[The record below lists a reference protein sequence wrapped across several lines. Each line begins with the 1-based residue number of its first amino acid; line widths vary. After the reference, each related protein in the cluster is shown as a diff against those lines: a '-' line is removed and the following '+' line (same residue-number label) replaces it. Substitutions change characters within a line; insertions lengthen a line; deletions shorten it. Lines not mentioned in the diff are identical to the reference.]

1 MRIYISRQ
9 LHNPEFDSDARQAGI
24 GRLGELA
31 AVEDLPADLTPAD
44 AKGVVA
50 VIADGTPFPDGFYAA
65 AEDLRVVARWGVG
78 FDQVNVPGATRYG
91 VLITVTP
98 VHMDTVAEY
107 TIAQWM
113 ATMKRTYTFNRMA
126 HSGDSRVIRCF
137 DVQGSCLGLYGF
149 GRIGQE
155 MAKRA
160 VPLLGERGRLLV
172 YDIRDDIA
180 EVAARFGAEA
190 VAEPEELF
198 RRCDTVC
205 LHVSGADPIVGY
217 EQLALMQPHASMIN
231 PSRGTLVDDAGAHR
245 AVEEG
250 KLFYYVVDD
259 PVDGPRA
266 IHRDHPRI
274 IATNHSGGITVES
287 SARLDAKT
295 FEQVTDGVHGRQ
307 PEHLLNPEA
316 LDHPRVR
323 AWLRETR

>member
-126 HSGDSRVIRCF
+126 HSGRLARD
-137 DVQGSCLGLYGF
+137 
-149 GRIGQE
+149 
-155 MAKRA
+155 
-160 VPLLGERGRLLV
+160 PLLRRAGLLP
-172 YDIRDDIA
+172 
-180 EVAARFGAEA
+180 GA
-190 VAEPEELF
+190 V
-198 RRCDTVC
+198 
-205 LHVSGADPIVGY
+205 
-217 EQLALMQPHASMIN
+217 
-231 PSRGTLVDDAGAHR
+231 
-245 AVEEG
+245 
-250 KLFYYVVDD
+250 
-259 PVDGPRA
+259 
-266 IHRDHPRI
+266 
-274 IATNHSGGITVES
+274 
-287 SARLDAKT
+287 
-295 FEQVTDGVHGRQ
+295 
-307 PEHLLNPEA
+307 
-316 LDHPRVR
+316 RVR
-323 AWLRETR
+323 AHRPGDGQARRPAAR